1 MKPHNNAEVLKLAS
15 RLRLYAI
22 FFRNGADYLRQYD
35 QVVAT
40 VTQQQPTQNVFSVL
54 LSGYVLRFF
63 SLELAM
69 KAVLAYVSPKEPK
82 HIHNL
87 LELLNIL
94 QAETSGNLAS
104 SVSAQ
109 SNLTNEQIT
118 EFVVRQA
125 NAFSTIRYPDTGNWT
140 ISIPDTAILEELG
153 AVMLNIA
160 QDLDEQSGAA
170 GMLSAEQ
177 EKVTTDELRQIADQ
191 ILSQ

>member
-22 FFRNGADYLRQYD
+22 FFRNGADYLKQYD

-54 LSGYVLRFF
+54 LSGYVLRLF
-63 SLELAM
+63 SLEVAM

-87 LELLNIL
+87 SELLNIL

-125 NAFSTIRYPDTGNWT
+125 NAFQTIRYPDTGNWT
-140 ISIPDTAILEELG
+140 ISIPDTAILEELD

-160 QDLDEQSGAA
+160 HDLDEQSGAA
-170 GMLSAEQ
+170 EMLSAEQ

-191 ILSQ
+191 MLSQ